1 MELLDRYL
9 QAVKKHLP
17 WRRQDDILAEL
28 RANLESQLEDKES
41 ELGRPLTTGEAE
53 AWLKQ
58 IGPPIQVAV
67 RYQPQQYLI
76 GPSIFPTYWY
86 VLRLA
91 LLWALIIYSV
101 VSAVLVY
108 AGAYPTL
115 TATLGAILRIP
126 SVLLTTAMW
135 VTLVFACIEFA
146 ITRFGTSW
154 LPTDQFPAT
163 AGYGP
168 NWTPSDLPPVEKKAN
183 GGKKSRS
190 YAQALAEV
198 IFGFLLIVWL
208 LLIPKHPFLLLGP
221 GVVYMHVSQFQLAP
235 VWVQFYWW
243 IVGLNI
249 FQVGSKLI
257 NLLYGA
263 WQDPQ
268 PWMTIAYKALGLIPI
283 VVLLNHPV
291 LFSLKH
297 PELDQQRYGATLDLV
312 NRSIHRGMLCVC
324 AIVVLQLI
332 WEIGVRG
339 LDSYR
344 KRAAT
349 TR

>member
-1 MELLDRYL
+1 
-9 QAVKKHLP
+9 
-17 WRRQDDILAEL
+17 
-28 RANLESQLEDKES
+28 
-41 ELGRPLTTGEAE
+41 
-53 AWLKQ
+53 
-58 IGPPIQVAV
+58 
-67 RYQPQQYLI
+67 
-76 GPSIFPTYWY
+76 
-86 VLRLA
+86 
-91 LLWALIIYSV
+91 
-101 VSAVLVY
+101 
-108 AGAYPTL
+108 
-115 TATLGAILRIP
+115 
-126 SVLLTTAMW
+126 
-135 VTLVFACIEFA
+135 
-146 ITRFGTSW
+146 
-154 LPTDQFPAT
+154 
-163 AGYGP
+163 
-168 NWTPSDLPPVEKKAN
+168 
-183 GGKKSRS
+183 
-190 YAQALAEV
+190 
-198 IFGFLLIVWL
+198 
-208 LLIPKHPFLLLGP
+208 
-221 GVVYMHVSQFQLAP
+221 MHVSQFQLAP